1 MADELSAS
9 EWKAFL
15 TARIEQE
22 KGNDESAL
30 VTFEELLAQHPRNE
44 HLLASRGYALT
55 RLGRAD
61 DAQLARIDAEYTAV
75 GKDLVGDRDNPDA
88 WLQRLSGLLESL
100 EASPE
105 RTMAAGSAIAW

>member
-22 KGNDESAL
+22 KGDDKGAL
-30 VTFEELLAQHPRNE
+30 ATFDELLAKHPRNE
-44 HLLASRGYALT
+44 HLLASRGYALS

-61 DAQLARIDAEYTAV
+61 DAQIARIDSEYTAA
-75 GKDLVGDRDNPDA
+75 GKDLIGDRDNPDA
-88 WLQRLSGLLESL
+88 WLRRLSGLLESL
-100 EASPE
+100 EESPDL
-105 RTMAAGSAIAW
+105 AIAARSAVAW

>member
-15 TARIEQE
+15 TARVDQE
-22 KGNDESAL
+22 KGDDDGAL
-30 VTFEELLAQHPRNE
+30 AIFDKLLAKHPRNE
-44 HLLASRGYALT
+44 HLLSSRGYALS

-61 DAQLARIDAEYTAV
+61 DAQVAMINAEYTAA
-75 GKDLVGDRDNPDA
+75 GKDLVGDKDNPDA
-88 WLQRLSGLLESL
+88 WLKRLSGLLGSL

-105 RTMAAGSAIAW
+105 RAMAVGSAVAW